1 MHRFYLLF
9 ILFCTIFTVQAKPA
23 EVSLQ
28 KPKIVVS
35 IAPQAFIVKALLGD
49 SADVETLVPPGAA
62 AETYAPKPSQ
72 ITALSSA
79 KAYFTIGFSFED
91 ILLPKIKPT
100 CPNLKI
106 FDMRH
111 NVKLIKMTNHMHNGK
126 PCACGNSPY
135 DPHIWVSPKRMI
147 TIAETTMYQLIS
159 LFPDWE
165 QMIRTNHLALDQKL
179 KDVHRYIEHLLKPYH
194 GSSFYIY
201 HPGFGYFAHDYG
213 LHQVALELNG
223 KAPSSKQ
230 MSYFIRRAR
239 EENIKII
246 FVQRQ
251 FAADSAEALAR
262 VIRAEIV
269 RVENLSEDYLAT
281 AKETAEKIVQALKIK
296 NQHL

>member
-1 MHRFYLLF
+1 MHKFYLLF
-9 ILFCTIFTVQAKPA
+9 ILLCSLFTIKA
-23 EVSLQ
+23 ETSDKASV
-28 KPKIVVS
+28 KPKIAVS
-35 IAPQAFIVKALLGD
+35 IAPQAFIIKELLGNL
-49 SADVETLVPPGAA
+49 ADVETLVPPGAA

-72 ITALSSA
+72 LTALSSA
-79 KAYFTIGFSFED
+79 RAYFTIGFSFED

-100 CPNLKI
+100 CPNLAI

-147 TIAETTMYQLIS
+147 TIAETAMLQLVS
-159 LFPDWE
+159 LFPEWE
-165 QMIRTNHLALDQKL
+165 QTIRENHLSLNQKL
-179 KDVHRYIEHLLKPYH
+179 VETHQYIEQLLKPYH

-201 HPGFGYFAHDYG
+201 HPGFGYFAQDYG
-213 LHQVALELNG
+213 LQQVALELNG

-269 RVENLSEDYLAT
+269 RVENLSEDYIAT
-281 AKETAEKIVQALKIK
+281 AKETAEKIIHALELKK
-296 NQHL
+296 Q